1 VLLKR
6 GQTKESIAELRHA
19 SELLPRDSTILEHL
33 ADAQAISGDT
43 REASTTYERAI
54 EALSASIQE
63 TGAQESGAQEN
74 SLDRLRLEQKKDAL
88 SEVLRP

>member
-1 VLLKR
+1 
-6 GQTKESIAELRHA
+6 
-19 SELLPRDSTILEHL
+19 LEHL

-54 EALSASIQE
+54 EALSGSIQE
-63 TGAQESGAQEN
+63 TGAQESGVQESGVQEN

-88 SEVLRP
+88 REVLRP